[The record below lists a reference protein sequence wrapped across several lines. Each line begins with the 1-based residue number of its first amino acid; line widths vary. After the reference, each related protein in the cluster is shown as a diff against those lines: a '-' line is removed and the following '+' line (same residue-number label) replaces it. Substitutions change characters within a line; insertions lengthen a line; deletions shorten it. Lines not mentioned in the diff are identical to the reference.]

1 MTASAIVARTSSA
14 DETRALAAALSTVLR
29 PGDLVLLVGDLGT
42 GKTTF
47 SQGLAAGLGV
57 TESVTSPTFTL
68 VRAYRC
74 HSSGDRGAIRTL
86 LHADLYR
93 LDRLQDVVELGLG
106 EMVEDDAVAV
116 IEWGDV
122 AGSLFGHEALTVRL
136 SAAATPAERADDER
150 ADEERADEERADEER
165 ADEERTVT
173 VEPDGS
179 WWARSDALAERLR
192 RWKA

>member
-1 MTASAIVARTSSA
+1 MVARTTSA
-14 DETRALAAALSTVLR
+14 EETRGLAASLSTVLR
-29 PGDLVLLVGDLGT
+29 PGDLILLVGDLGT

-57 TESVTSPTFTL
+57 TEAVTSPTFTL
-68 VRAYRC
+68 VSAYRC
-74 HSSGDRGAIRTL
+74 HGPAERAGIRTL

-136 SAAATPAERADDER
+136 AAAPTSAAPASDGPTP
-150 ADEERADEERADEER
+150 
-165 ADEERTVT
+165 DEERTVT
-173 VEPDGS
+173 LEPDGS
-179 WWARSDALAERLR
+179 WSARSGALAERLR